1 MKRLPVIYTCFPGGK
16 FKVLT
21 MSYDD
26 GKKEDYRLV
35 DLFNKHGI
43 KGTFNLNAGID
54 WDERRI
60 PMNEYRTL
68 YEGHEVA
75 CHTFTHPTIARC
87 PLDQVARQ
95 VLEDREGLEQLIGK
109 PVRGLAYPN
118 GSYSKEIMDLL
129 PALGIR
135 YGRVVPTTGTFAIP
149 ENFMAWAG
157 TCHHNGQLMEKGRA
171 FADLFKKQ
179 YLYMMYVW
187 GHSYEFTDRDNW
199 NVMEEFCEFI
209 GGRDDIWYATNIE
222 IVDYLE
228 DAKRMIYTAAGDYAY
243 NPNAQSVW
251 IAVEIPGRERRVIEV
266 PGGQG
271 VSLA

>member
-1 MKRLPVIYTCFPGGK
+1 MLDLPVIYTCFPGGT

-26 GKKEDYRLV
+26 GRTEDYRLV

-43 KGTFNLNAGID
+43 KGTFNLNGGITGD
-54 WDERRI
+54 PKRI
-60 PMNEYRTL
+60 PTSEYRRV
-68 YEGHEVA
+68 YEGHEIA
-75 CHTFTHPTIARC
+75 CHTYTHPTISRC

-95 VLEDREGLEQLIGK
+95 VLADREALEQITGK

-118 GSYSKEIMDLL
+118 GSYSKEIMAML

-149 ENFMAWAG
+149 EDFMAWAG
-157 TCHHNGQLMEKGRA
+157 TCHHNGALMDKARA

-199 NVMEEFCEFI
+199 DVMEDFCAFI
-209 GGRDDIWYATNIE
+209 GGREDIWYATNIE
-222 IVDYLE
+222 IVDYLA
-228 DAKRMIYTAAGDYAY
+228 DAARMQYTAAGDYAY
-243 NPNAQSVW
+243 NPNAQSVF
-251 IAVEIPGRERRVIEV
+251 IAVERRGHERRIVEV

-271 VSLA
+271 VRLF